1 MTNDSKQKTPKVAK
15 SSANKWKKAVV
26 DENVEICKKATF
38 DRATIDPPFCP
49 SSTCP
54 IMCLGM
60 EEIGKFYPEDL
71 LEKLEN
77 ESNTV
82 NWKLEMSMMKSSIV
96 KLACLEESDL
106 SSTIVDQ
113 VHVWLVFK
121 EAKSFSI

>member
-54 IMCLGM
+54 IMCLFGTLQQFPS
-60 EEIGKFYPEDL
+60 GPL
-71 LEKLEN
+71 LLMQLILQEPPWRL
-77 ESNTV
+77 
-82 NWKLEMSMMKSSIV
+82 
-96 KLACLEESDL
+96 
-106 SSTIVDQ
+106 
-113 VHVWLVFK
+113 
-121 EAKSFSI
+121 